1 MRWHG
6 ILVSVRSA
14 DEARAALAGGAAI
27 VDVKDPEAGPL
38 GRPSAV
44 VSAAVAEVVA
54 DRRPWTLAIGE
65 LAAGPA
71 AIVAHLRAVAG
82 LATGDGRPPRAVK
95 AGPAGLDA
103 DGWRA
108 GMAVLRDALPD
119 GIEPVAVAYADWEAA
134 AAPEPAAIVAAAAAT
149 GLRTL
154 LIDTFIKDGRGL
166 FASAG
171 IDAVRGWVAEAHR
184 RGLDVALA
192 GSLTAADVP
201 RAVACGAGVVAV
213 RTAAC
218 SGGRLG
224 TVAEE
229 RVRGLVTL
237 FAAADASSVVPAAA
251 GAQP

>member
-1 MRWHG
+1 VRWHG

-27 VDVKDPEAGPL
+27 VDVKDPDAGPL
-38 GRPSAV
+38 GRPSAAV
-44 VSAAVAEVVA
+44 TAAVADVVA
-54 DRRPWTLAIGE
+54 DRRPWTLATGE

-71 AIVAHLRAVAG
+71 AIVAHLRAVTG
-82 LATGDGRPPRAVK
+82 VMTGDGRPPRAVK
-95 AGPAGLDA
+95 AGPAGLDV
-103 DGWRA
+103 DGWQA
-108 GMAVLRDALPD
+108 AMTALCDALPD
-119 GIEPVAVAYADWEAA
+119 DVEPVAVAYADWQAA
-134 AAPEPAAIVAAAAAT
+134 GAPEPMAIVAAAAAT

-171 IDAVRGWVAEAHR
+171 ADAVRGWVAEARR
-184 RGLDVALA
+184 RGLGVALA
-192 GSLTAADVP
+192 GSLAATDVP
-201 RAVACGAGVVAV
+201 HAIACGAGVVAV

-218 SGGRLG
+218 RGGRLG

-237 FAAADASSVVPAAA
+237 FAAAGAPSVVAAAA
-251 GAQP
+251 GAHP